1 MLFRVPEAISECIG
15 IINILCFF
23 VGAKIG
29 QKVIKGEEIKTPDI
43 SKLNPMNIQ
52 KKREEKYEVEKEKSK
67 LETILRNIERYD
79 GTDTG
84 QEDVPV

>member
-1 MLFRVPEAISECIG
+1 METIILIISIG
-15 IINILCFF
+15 IMNILCFF
-23 VGAKIG
+23 IGAKIG
-29 QKVIKGEEIKTPDI
+29 QKVIKGEEIKAPDI

-52 KKREEKYEVEKEKSK
+52 KKREEKYEVEKEKNK

-84 QEDVPV
+84 QEDIPV

>member
-1 MLFRVPEAISECIG
+1 MMETIILIVSIG

-29 QKVIKGEEIKTPDI
+29 QKVIKGEEIKAPDI
-43 SKLNPMNIQ
+43 SKLNPMNI
-52 KKREEKYEVEKEKSK
+52 KKEREEKYEVEKEKNK

-79 GTDTG
+79 GTDAG
-84 QEDVPV
+84 QEDVPM

>member
-1 MLFRVPEAISECIG
+1 METIILIVSIG
-15 IINILCFF
+15 IMNILCFF
-23 VGAKIG
+23 IGAKIG
-29 QKVIKGEEIKTPDI
+29 QKVVKGEELKAPDI
-43 SKLNPMNIQ
+43 SKLNPINIQ

-79 GTDTG
+79 GTDAG

>member
-1 MLFRVPEAISECIG
+1 METIILIISIG
-15 IINILCFF
+15 IMNILCFF
-23 VGAKIG
+23 IGAKIG
-29 QKVIKGEEIKTPDI
+29 QKVIKGEEIKAPDI

-84 QEDVPV
+84 QEDVPM

>member
-1 MLFRVPEAISECIG
+1 METIILIVSIG

-29 QKVIKGEEIKTPDI
+29 QKVIKGEEIKAPDI
-43 SKLNPMNIQ
+43 SKLNPMNI
-52 KKREEKYEVEKEKSK
+52 KKEREEKYEVEKEKNK

-79 GTDTG
+79 GTDAG
-84 QEDVPV
+84 QEDVPM